1 MTMQKLEKSLD
12 ARRFV
17 RVHRSFVVP
26 LDRVRELV
34 QVGSGEYEL
43 RLTTEATLPVMRT
56 YRDRLP
62 LG

>member
-1 MTMQKLEKSLD
+1 MTMQKLEQRLD

-17 RVHRSFVVP
+17 RIHRSYLVP

-34 QVGSGEYEL
+34 QRASGEYEL

>member
-1 MTMQKLEKSLD
+1 
-12 ARRFV
+12 
-17 RVHRSFVVP
+17 VP

-34 QVGSGEYEL
+34 QVNPGEYEL
-43 RLTTEATLPVMRT
+43 RLSTGATLPVMRT